1 MYKQALRDLL
11 VTTAPAHIFT
21 MSPSLD
27 SLQALHTEDEQQEPN
42 PWSDSAPTPPLVMQP
57 LHTPSPG
64 ALDDIASP
72 SGEMKSDQDRTH
84 QLDSQ
89 LPADTLDTFDP
100 LSHQEEQGARS
111 AWANAEGHPP
121 PPQPP
126 IPLPKQDPLPQ
137 ERASGTSESGSTSA
151 FPSFSSFARSF
162 ALPSLPNM
170 NMSLVAGTGTTR
182 TRPQSLDTA
191 TLMSTPVHS
200 AAFAS
205 QQDTET
211 SARGSPKA
219 DHATLPPHAVQSP
232 LRRENPSQE
241 RSAVPNKDK
250 DPPFDFQKFL
260 DQMKSKSAEPVARY
274 LRSCVLLP
282 HHKPP
287 ALSMS
292 LLHCRFLNNF
302 VKRTFTV
309 ADQVKLINDFL
320 SVGIYILLETFA
332 ARLILRACS
341 SSRRRCEKRTFG
353 SLPRM
358 RNSTMRWRVWK
369 SS

>member
-11 VTTAPAHIFT
+11 VSTAPAHIFT

-27 SLQALHTEDEQQEPN
+27 SLQTLHTEGEQQEPN
-42 PWSDSAPTPPLVMQP
+42 PWNDSAPTPPLVMQP

-64 ALDDIASP
+64 ALDGIASP

-121 PPQPP
+121 PPPPPP
-126 IPLPKQDPLPQ
+126 IPPPKQDPLPQ

-162 ALPSLPNM
+162 ALPSLPHM
-170 NMSLVAGTGTTR
+170 NMSLVAGTGTGTTR

-191 TLMSTPVHS
+191 TLMSTPVHP

-219 DHATLPPHAVQSP
+219 DHATLPPHAVQSA

-241 RSAVPNKDK
+241 RSAEPKDK

-274 LRSCVLLP
+274 LRSCVFTLIINP
-282 HHKPP
+282 SIINVSF
-287 ALSMS
+287 ALQI
-292 LLHCRFLNNF
+292 F
-302 VKRTFTV
+302 
-309 ADQVKLINDFL
+309 
-320 SVGIYILLETFA
+320 E
-332 ARLILRACS
+332 
-341 SSRRRCEKRTFG
+341 
-353 SLPRM
+353 
-358 RNSTMRWRVWK
+358 
-369 SS
+369 